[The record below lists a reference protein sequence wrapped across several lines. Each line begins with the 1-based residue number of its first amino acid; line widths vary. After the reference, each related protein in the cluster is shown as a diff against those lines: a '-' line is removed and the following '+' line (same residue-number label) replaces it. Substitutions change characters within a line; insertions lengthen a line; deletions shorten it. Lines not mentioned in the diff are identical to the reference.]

1 MLWSLTGCAVKCYF
15 SIFRRFPKLSQSIIK
30 SSIFDNIRIV
40 LCQTSHPGNI
50 GSTARAMKTMGFKHL
65 YLVNPDKYPNEQATA
80 MAAGA
85 DDVLDFAI
93 VTDTLSEALVG
104 CGFAIGLS
112 ARKRYLSHETVNVRE
127 AALQANIYA
136 DSQPVAFVFGTEM
149 SGLTNAELD
158 CCQLLAMIPANPE
171 YSSLNLA
178 MAVQL
183 VCYELRMTAINDGLQ
198 ANIHATSGDADK
210 ITELAT
216 NDDLERFYTHLE
228 ETLLH
233 IGYLNPNAPKKLFE
247 RMRRLYSRA
256 RLEKEE
262 VNLLR
267 GVLTLT
273 KEPRKHTKY

>member
-1 MLWSLTGCAVKCYF
+1 
-15 SIFRRFPKLSQSIIK
+15 LSQPIFK
-30 SSIFDNIRIV
+30 STIFNNIRIV
-40 LCQTSHPGNI
+40 LCNTSHPGNI
-50 GSTARAMKTMGFKHL
+50 GSAARAMKTMGFQHL
-65 YLVNPDKYPNEQATA
+65 YLVQPDKFPNPQASA
-80 MAAGA
+80 LAAGA
-85 DDVLDFAI
+85 DDVLDYAI
-93 VTDTLSEALVG
+93 VTQTLSEALVG
-104 CGFAIGLS
+104 CAFAIGMS
-112 ARKRYLSHETVNVRE
+112 ARKRYLSHETVNARE

-136 DSQPVAFVFGTEM
+136 ASQQVAFVFGTEM

-178 MAVQL
+178 MAVQIM
-183 VCYELRMTAINDGLQ
+183 CYELRMAALE
-198 ANIHATSGDADK
+198 NIEQGKLDAPAG
-210 ITELAT
+210 EVLAT
-216 NDDLERFYTHLE
+216 NDDLERFYSHLE

-273 KEPRKHTKY
+273 LEPRKHTKY

>member
-1 MLWSLTGCAVKCYF
+1 M
-15 SIFRRFPKLSQSIIK
+15 SQPNIK
-30 SSIFDNIRIV
+30 STIFDNIRIV

-50 GSTARAMKTMGFKHL
+50 GSTARAMKTMGFKNL
-65 YLVNPDKYPNEQATA
+65 YLVQPDKYPNAQATA

-85 DDVLDFAI
+85 DDVLDNAI
-93 VTDTLSEALVG
+93 VTQTLSEALVG
-104 CGFAIGLS
+104 CAFAIGLS
-112 ARKRYLSHETVNVRE
+112 ARKRYLSHETVNARE
-127 AALQANIYA
+127 AALQASTIA
-136 DSQPVAFVFGTEM
+136 PSQPVAFVFGTEM

-183 VCYELRMTAINDGLQ
+183 VCYELRMCALQ
-198 ANIHATSGDADK
+198 GTNNQTNGNAPSG
-210 ITELAT
+210 EVLAT
-216 NDDLERFYTHLE
+216 NDELERFYAHLE

-233 IGYLNPNAPKKLFE
+233 IGYLNPSAPKKLFE

-273 KEPRKHTKY
+273 LEPRKHTKY